1 MAESENNF
9 SEFES
14 GRGNI
19 NYAGYSPSTSHDM
32 YGGQVSSQNT
42 YGAPVSSHD
51 TYGAPVSPVVSPV
64 SDYSQSVSSPGL
76 GQVSY
81 YDSNRRS
88 NNDQHKSFNI

>member
-1 MAESENNF
+1 
-9 SEFES
+9 
-14 GRGNI
+14 
-19 NYAGYSPSTSHDM
+19 M
-32 YGGQVSSQNT
+32 YGAPVSSQNT

-64 SDYSQSVSSPGL
+64 SDSFGDYTQSVSSPGL

-88 NNDQHKSFNI
+88 NNDQPKSFNI